1 MAFDDASRVAP
12 QPQRAERDGDDASV
26 VGPGRK
32 AQSLQTKDS
41 SSERTRTGVANRVN
55 GYFGAKFHRLGRLS
69 ASRPWTV
76 MLCSMLFCILCAV
89 GLGAPGLKNEKRGDK
104 LWVPTD
110 TPAQGDKNYV
120 DANFGSETRFAQ
132 VILRSTTNG
141 ANVLTPT
148 GLAALEN
155 VATRVRN
162 ANIAW
167 EGATY
172 TYAQHCYKMG
182 ATCYEK
188 SVLNAFANAT
198 AYTSQLQIDT
208 ALSAS
213 PLTSQNPNDGS
224 TVLLKNVAG
233 GITMTGAV
241 PSASAISLTYLF
253 KNNDVL
259 RNGDY
264 VDEKGDAF
272 DSVVLDIFANPPS
285 GFSASYVT
293 ERSFSDEF
301 GSTIQSD
308 LQKLQI
314 ALFLI
319 LAYAALTLS
328 KWNMG
333 CVGSRVGVTLA
344 GIVSIG
350 MAIAS
355 AYGIGAYCG
364 LFFSPL
370 MNVLPFLLLGIGVDD
385 MFVIVNSYDNT
396 EARVDPVERMGR
408 SLRVA
413 GMSITVTSATDVIAF
428 LIGSST
434 SLPALK
440 NFCFYAALGIFFDY
454 LYQITFFTAFLS
466 IDERRKSENKADC
479 FFCLDCP
486 PEACCVCC
494 TPKKMPKSLLQI
506 ALGDGLGKQL
516 GKKPVKIFVLA
527 FFSAITVGGIIGST
541 KMQVDADV
549 NNFIPDG
556 SYLKNWFADTD
567 AYFTE
572 YGDAVEVYSKST
584 LDLTTE
590 DSILRAATAAFTANP
605 YVINES
611 VRSWVDDFY
620 TYHTSN
626 GVTVTPSSNYITS
639 LQTWLSGAGSQYKND
654 VVFDD
659 ETSPPTAI
667 VSTRIHGNHIKTDK
681 SNVNV
686 QAMDTLRAAI
696 NAVSGNN
703 GRIFAFGSQWLNY
716 EQYKSITSEA
726 IRNVSITL
734 AACFVIIAML
744 VIEIKTVVSVSLAL
758 TMIFVNIVGYMHFW
772 GLTIDSVTVI
782 MLVIALGL
790 AVDYSAHIGRAY
802 LEKTG
807 TPDERIVRTLQDM
820 GVAVWNGA
828 MSTFMAVLILGSSDS
843 YVFQTF
849 FKQLFLCIVLGL
861 MHGLIFLPV
870 VLSMLRPA
878 AYAEA
883 T

>member
-188 SVLNAFANAT
+188 SVLNAFANAA
-198 AYTSQLQIDT
+198 AYASQSQIDA

-314 ALFLI
+314 ALFLMYRI
-319 LAYAALTLS
+319 LRQS
-328 KWNMG
+328 
-333 CVGSRVGVTLA
+333 SRNKPFQTCTRPR
-344 GIVSIG
+344 
-350 MAIAS
+350 M
-355 AYGIGAYCG
+355 
-364 LFFSPL
+364 FS
-370 MNVLPFLLLGIGVDD
+370 
-385 MFVIVNSYDNT
+385 
-396 EARVDPVERMGR
+396 
-408 SLRVA
+408 
-413 GMSITVTSATDVIAF
+413 SITIYLVHVE
-428 LIGSST
+428 
-434 SLPALK
+434 
-440 NFCFYAALGIFFDY
+440 FF
-454 LYQITFFTAFLS
+454 
-466 IDERRKSENKADC
+466 EE
-479 FFCLDCP
+479 
-486 PEACCVCC
+486 
-494 TPKKMPKSLLQI
+494 
-506 ALGDGLGKQL
+506 
-516 GKKPVKIFVLA
+516 
-527 FFSAITVGGIIGST
+527 
-541 KMQVDADV
+541 
-549 NNFIPDG
+549 
-556 SYLKNWFADTD
+556 
-567 AYFTE
+567 
-572 YGDAVEVYSKST
+572 
-584 LDLTTE
+584 
-590 DSILRAATAAFTANP
+590 
-605 YVINES
+605 
-611 VRSWVDDFY
+611 
-620 TYHTSN
+620 
-626 GVTVTPSSNYITS
+626 
-639 LQTWLSGAGSQYKND
+639 
-654 VVFDD
+654 
-659 ETSPPTAI
+659 
-667 VSTRIHGNHIKTDK
+667 
-681 SNVNV
+681 
-686 QAMDTLRAAI
+686 
-696 NAVSGNN
+696 
-703 GRIFAFGSQWLNY
+703 
-716 EQYKSITSEA
+716 
-726 IRNVSITL
+726 
-734 AACFVIIAML
+734 
-744 VIEIKTVVSVSLAL
+744 
-758 TMIFVNIVGYMHFW
+758 
-772 GLTIDSVTVI
+772 
-782 MLVIALGL
+782 
-790 AVDYSAHIGRAY
+790 
-802 LEKTG
+802 
-807 TPDERIVRTLQDM
+807 
-820 GVAVWNGA
+820 
-828 MSTFMAVLILGSSDS
+828 
-843 YVFQTF
+843 FQ
-849 FKQLFLCIVLGL
+849 
-861 MHGLIFLPV
+861 M
-870 VLSMLRPA
+870 
-878 AYAEA
+878 
-883 T
+883 